1 MLDTINRPT
10 GPVAEPPPAHEG
22 WPEEGLKWV
31 AVPRKSA
38 PGLNALLQW
47 AFGLGASRIAFS
59 TGKPVK
65 LRVHGRNRFVTQRS
79 LDEGEIA
86 DVANHLYGSDGIAR
100 LQNGSDFDVA
110 YEIAVSRTT
119 RLRFRLNA
127 TPTRTA
133 RHFGVN
139 IVLRPIADLPASL
152 AEQCVEAGILEACR
166 PKNGMV
172 LVGGSVGSGKSTL
185 IAGMTVAKLLDP
197 HGHYDIVEG
206 AAPIEFLLERIKS
219 PSSSIDQTEIPR
231 DLPSFEAFI
240 RGCWR
245 REPTDIIVGECR
257 DGPTM
262 AASVNAAM
270 AGSALTTTIHVN
282 SVKLTVQR
290 VISLLPADERANLV
304 DALGQS
310 LRLVINQRLVP
321 SADGRRTALREF
333 LVFDAALRRR
343 MQQADPSEWPDL
355 AQRALDG
362 QGQSYPAAIRAA
374 LEQGRITEQTAAAE
388 LLREES

>member
-1 MLDTINRPT
+1 MLDTTDRPS
-10 GPVAEPPPAHEG
+10 GPVADPPLAHEG

-139 IVLRPIADLPASL
+139 IVLRPIANLPPSL
-152 AEQCVEAGILEACR
+152 AEQSVEAGILEACR

-231 DLPSFEAFI
+231 DLPTFEAFI

-321 SADGRRTALREF
+321 SADGKRTALREF

>member
-1 MLDTINRPT
+1 MLDTIDLAA
-10 GPVAEPPPAHEG
+10 GSLADPPPAQQF

-47 AFGLGASRIAFS
+47 AFALGASRIAFS

-65 LRVHGRNRFVTQRS
+65 LRVHGRNRFVTQRA

-110 YEIAVSRTT
+110 YEIAVDRTT

-127 TPTRTA
+127 TPTRTS

-152 AEQCVEAGILEACR
+152 ADQHVEAGILEACR

-206 AAPIEFLLERIKS
+206 AAPIEFLLERIQG

-231 DLPSFEAFI
+231 DLPTFEAFI

-257 DGPTM
+257 DSPTM
-262 AASVNAAM
+262 AAAVNAAM
-270 AGSALTTTIHVN
+270 AGSALTTTLHVN
-282 SVKLTVQR
+282 SVKLTMSR
-290 VISLLPADERANLV
+290 VVSLLPDGERANLLNS
-304 DALGQS
+304 LGQS
-310 LRLVINQRLVP
+310 LRLVVNQRLVP
-321 SADGRRTALREF
+321 SADGKRTALREF
-333 LVFDAALRRR
+333 LAFDAALRLRL
-343 MQQADPSEWPDL
+343 QQSDPSEWADL
-355 AQRALDG
+355 AERALDV
-362 QGQSYPAAIRAA
+362 QGQSYRTAIRAA
-374 LEQGRITEQTAAAE
+374 LEQGRITEQTAMAE
-388 LLREES
+388 LRREES

>member
-1 MLDTINRPT
+1 MLDDLEPSAGRS
-10 GPVAEPPPAHEG
+10 VEPPVAHEG

-59 TGKPVK
+59 TGKSVK

-110 YEIAVSRTT
+110 YEIAVDRTT

-197 HGHYDIVEG
+197 FGHYDIVEG

-282 SVKLTVQR
+282 SVKLTMAR
-290 VISLLPADERANLV
+290 IIALLPADERANLV

-321 SADGRRTALREF
+321 SADGKRTALREF

>member
-1 MLDTINRPT
+1 MLDTIAPLA
-10 GPVAEPPPAHEG
+10 GFPADPPPAQQA

-38 PGLNALLQW
+38 PGLDALLRW
-47 AFGLGASRIAFS
+47 AFELGASRIAFS

-65 LRVHGRNRFVTQRS
+65 LRVHGRNRFVTRGA
-79 LDEGEIA
+79 LDEREVA
-86 DVANHLYGSDGIAR
+86 DVTNHLYGSDGIAR

-110 YEIAVSRTT
+110 YEIAVDRTT

-127 TPTRTA
+127 TPTRTS

-139 IVLRPIADLPASL
+139 IVLRPIADMPATL
-152 AEQCVEAGILEACR
+152 AEQHVEAGILGACR

-172 LVGGSVGSGKSTL
+172 LVGGAVGSGKSTL

-197 HGHYDIVEG
+197 DGHYDIVEG
-206 AAPIEFLLERIKS
+206 AAPIEFLLEQVKS

-231 DLPSFEAFI
+231 DLPTFEAFI

-262 AASVNAAM
+262 AAAVNAAM

-304 DALGQS
+304 NALGQS
-310 LRLVINQRLVP
+310 LRLVINQRLAP
-321 SADGRRTALREF
+321 STDGRRTALREF
-333 LVFDAALRRR
+333 LVFDAALRRK
-343 MQQADPSEWPDL
+343 MQAADPSEWPDL
-355 AQRALDG
+355 AHRALDG
-362 QGQSYPAAIRAA
+362 QGQSYPAAIQAA

-388 LLREES
+388 LKREDA